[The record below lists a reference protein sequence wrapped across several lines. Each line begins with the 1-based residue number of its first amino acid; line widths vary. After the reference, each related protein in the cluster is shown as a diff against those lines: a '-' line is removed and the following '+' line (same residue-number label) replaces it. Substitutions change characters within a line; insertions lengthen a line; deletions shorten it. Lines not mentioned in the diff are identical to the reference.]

1 MPKIAVITGSR
12 AEYGLLFCLMKEL
25 NADHKLDFQL
35 IVTGSHL
42 SKELG
47 ETINFIREDGFQ
59 IHHKVD
65 MGIKSDDPASINLS
79 MSKALKGFS
88 DAYKKLKP
96 DLIVLLGDR
105 YEILMAAVAATVLRI
120 PIAHIHGGERTEGA
134 FDEAFRHS
142 LTKMSHMHF
151 TSLAE
156 YSNRVIQ
163 MGEDPNSV
171 FQVGALGIDNI
182 KRLDLL
188 SKDELED
195 KINFKFS
202 DKNILVTFHPV
213 TLEDST
219 SEDQFSQLLK
229 ALADNPDIGV
239 IFTKS
244 NADTDARKIDRLID
258 NYVSKNNKKVKSFNS
273 MGQLLYLSTMQY
285 VDAVVGN
292 SSSGIIEAPSFNI
305 GTINIGDRQKGRV
318 QAPSVINCLPDRASI
333 SEALIK
339 IYSKDFQ
346 SSIKNIENPYG
357 DGKTAKRIKKALLEA
372 FSKNIFNLKK
382 EFYDLEF

>member
-1 MPKIAVITGSR
+1 
-12 AEYGLLFCLMKEL
+12 
-25 NADHKLDFQL
+25 
-35 IVTGSHL
+35 
-42 SKELG
+42 
-47 ETINFIREDGFQ
+47 
-59 IHHKVD
+59 
-65 MGIKSDDPASINLS
+65 
-79 MSKALKGFS
+79 
-88 DAYKKLKP
+88 
-96 DLIVLLGDR
+96 
-105 YEILMAAVAATVLRI
+105 
-120 PIAHIHGGERTEGA
+120 
-134 FDEAFRHS
+134 
-142 LTKMSHMHF
+142 MHF

-219 SEDQFSQLLK
+219 SEDQFNQLLK

-258 NYVSKNNKKVKSFNS
+258 KYVSKNNKKVKSFNS

-339 IYSKDFQ
+339 VYSKDFQ

-372 FSKNIFNLKK
+372 FSKNIINLKK

>member
-1 MPKIAVITGSR
+1 MPKVAVITGSR
-12 AEYGLLFCLMKEL
+12 AEYGLLYCLMQEL
-25 NADHKLDFQL
+25 NSDDRIDFQL

-47 ETINFIREDGFQ
+47 ETVDFIKQDGFQ
-59 IHHKVD
+59 INYEVD
-65 MGIKSDDPASINLS
+65 MEIISDDPTSINLY
-79 MSKALKGFS
+79 MAKALKGLGQ
-88 DAYKKLKP
+88 AYEELKP

-105 YEILMAAVAATVLRI
+105 YEIFMAAAAATIFRV

-142 LTKMSHMHF
+142 LTKMSHLHF
-151 TSLAE
+151 TALSE

-163 MGEDPNSV
+163 MGEDPKNV
-171 FQVGALGIDNI
+171 FEVGAIGLDNI

-188 SKDELED
+188 SREELED
-195 KINFKFS
+195 NLNFRFS
-202 DKNILVTFHPV
+202 NRNILVTFHPV

-219 SEDQFSQLLK
+219 SENQFNNLLE
-229 ALADNPDIGV
+229 ALDDHQDVSV

-244 NADTDARKIDRLID
+244 NADIDARKIDKLID
-258 NYVSKNNKKVKSFNS
+258 KYVSENNTKAISFNS

-292 SSSGIIEAPSFNI
+292 SSSGIIEAPSFKV

-318 QAPSVINCLPDRASI
+318 KADSVINCLPTKESI
-333 SEALIK
+333 SEALNK
-339 IYSKDFQ
+339 NFSESFQ
-346 SSIKNIENPYG
+346 LNLQKTVNPYG
-357 DGKTAKRIKKALLEA
+357 DGESAKKIKKILIDTL
-372 FSKNIFNLKK
+372 SKNTISLKK
-382 EFYDLEF
+382 EFYDLKF

>member
-59 IHHKVD
+59 IHYKVD
-65 MGIKSDDPASINLS
+65 MGIESDDPASINLS
-79 MSKALKGFS
+79 MTKALKGFS

-258 NYVSKNNKKVKSFNS
+258 KYVSKNNKKVKSFNS

-372 FSKNIFNLKK
+372 FSKNIINLKK